1 MGQKRR
7 GRSLLLKEIGAAAIP
22 QSPENLFIGMLHTI
36 QRMGSPEHML
46 TDNVKSEITGRD
58 SDRKTV

>member
-1 MGQKRR
+1 M
-7 GRSLLLKEIGAAAIP
+7 LLKEIGAAAIP

-58 SDRKTV
+58 SDSKTV